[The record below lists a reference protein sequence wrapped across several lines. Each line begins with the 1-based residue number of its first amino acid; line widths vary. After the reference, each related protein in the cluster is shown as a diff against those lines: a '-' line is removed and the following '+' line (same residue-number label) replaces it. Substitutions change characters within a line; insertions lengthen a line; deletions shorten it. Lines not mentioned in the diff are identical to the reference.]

1 MGAFLDWFFAFLT
14 TMIGGVVKIFS
25 GIFGGIVQIFNI
37 ADYIAQLND
46 FKGGFGVI
54 DWILAIFALLVVLAI
69 WAVVIYMLVLLAR
82 KYIRFR
88 KTAVAS
94 EDLLEEVAK
103 LHRDVLRLT
112 KEKERIL
119 ALKIASVPVNGGGV
133 LLGKGGDGDERKH
146 HQQRQCKSERSF
158 HCFHCFSPF

>member
-14 TMIGGVVKIFS
+14 TMVGGVVKIFA

-37 ADYIAQLND
+37 AGYIEQLND
-46 FKGGFGVI
+46 FKGGFGAI
-54 DWILAIFALLVVLAI
+54 GWIFAIVAILLVLCI
-69 WAVVIYMLVLLAR
+69 WAVIIYMLVLLLR

-88 KTAVAS
+88 KTAVGS

-119 ALKIASVPVNGGGV
+119 ALKILTEILVSLNRIASIYHNGIV
-133 LLGKGGDGDERKH
+133 TTLIEHTNVKTKH
-146 HQQRQCKSERSF
+146 
-158 HCFHCFSPF
+158 